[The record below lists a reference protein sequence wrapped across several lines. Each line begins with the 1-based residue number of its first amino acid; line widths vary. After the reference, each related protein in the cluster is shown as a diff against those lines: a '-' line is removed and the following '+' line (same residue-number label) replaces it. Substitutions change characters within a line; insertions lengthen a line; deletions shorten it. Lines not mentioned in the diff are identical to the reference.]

1 VLPNPAD
8 PADPADRSRSGP
20 RRRSRPPAGRR
31 PTFVPSPGLLLLRV
45 AIMAL
50 SLTIGIV
57 LLTRGDWVLGLLL
70 VAFAG
75 LRLGMVV
82 SMRRRRRQWRE
93 ARRGF
98 GRP

>member
-1 VLPNPAD
+1 MLPNPAD
-8 PADPADRSRSGP
+8 PSPSGP
-20 RRRSRPPAGRR
+20 PRRSRPLAGRR
-31 PTFVPSPGLLLLRV
+31 PSFAPSPGLLLLRV

-75 LRLGMVV
+75 LRLGMVL
-82 SMRRRRRQWRE
+82 SMRRRRAQWRAVRD
-93 ARRGF
+93 AR
-98 GRP
+98 GR

>member
-1 VLPNPAD
+1 
-8 PADPADRSRSGP
+8 
-20 RRRSRPPAGRR
+20 
-31 PTFVPSPGLLLLRV
+31 
-45 AIMAL
+45 MAL

-82 SMRRRRRQWRE
+82 SMRRRRRQWRD
-93 ARRGF
+93 ARGGF
-98 GRP
+98 GRPPSASG